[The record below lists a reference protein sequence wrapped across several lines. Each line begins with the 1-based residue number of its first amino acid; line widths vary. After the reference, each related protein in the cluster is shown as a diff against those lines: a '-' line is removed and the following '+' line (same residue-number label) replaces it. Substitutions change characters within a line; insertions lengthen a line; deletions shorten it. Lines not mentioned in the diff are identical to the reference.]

1 MFLYIFV
8 GITKLPMWKLLSVQ
22 TYLYLQNMLS
32 LQFCNIS
39 ILDSH
44 GTIRKHGTFFIDSK
58 HKYERKY
65 MLFLQKHIVLYI

>member
-39 ILDSH
+39 ILD
-44 GTIRKHGTFFIDSK
+44 TRQLWNYPET
-58 HKYERKY
+58 RN
-65 MLFLQKHIVLYI
+65 FLYRFKAQI